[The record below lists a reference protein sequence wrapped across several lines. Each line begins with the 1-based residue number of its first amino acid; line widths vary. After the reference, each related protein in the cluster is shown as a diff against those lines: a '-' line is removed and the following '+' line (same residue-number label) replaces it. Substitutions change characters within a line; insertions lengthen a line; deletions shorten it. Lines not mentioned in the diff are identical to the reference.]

1 MCAMGAR
8 RRGRLLLTTTIVLAA
23 GAALPAIAATA
34 GWTTRPVPS
43 PSRVTQLDGV
53 SCGAAGDCLAIG
65 TSGPFGSIALHLHGG
80 RWTSVA
86 LAKPAKRWELAAV
99 SCASPRVCMAV
110 GLTSTAAKGHPDY
123 PLAERWNGRRW
134 SVTSAPRVRGE
145 LDSVSCV
152 AADDCVAVGQRT
164 SGSASLIAH
173 WDGQGWSLAQPA
185 APAGGRPL
193 AAVSCTPAQTCMA
206 VGQLGV
212 EAREAPFAERLDS
225 SGWHV
230 EQVPVPSS
238 IGTAASSLASL
249 EAVSCAGPSFCAAV
263 GNYVTSGPYPQPLAG
278 VWNGDGWRVEAI
290 PHRHP
295 ELNLQGVGCL
305 TASSCQ
311 AVGYTLHGTLA
322 IGWNGTAWTLDAT
335 PPSHSTKQFPT
346 ELSAVSAVPGGGFIA
361 VGYAHTVKAL
371 VEHHP

>member
-1 MCAMGAR
+1 MCAMGAG

-23 GAALPAIAATA
+23 GASLPAIAATA
-34 GWTTRPVPS
+34 GWTTQRVPS
-43 PSRVTQLDGV
+43 PSSVTQLDGV
-53 SCGAAGDCLAIG
+53 SCGAAGDCIAIG
-65 TSGPFGSIALHLHGG
+65 TSVPLRSVALRLHGG
-80 RWTSVA
+80 RWTPVA
-86 LAKPAKRWELAAV
+86 LAKPAKHWELVAV
-99 SCASPRVCMAV
+99 SCASPGACMAV
-110 GLTSTAAKGHPDY
+110 GVIVTAAKGYPSY

-134 SVTSAPRVRGE
+134 SVTPAPRVRGE

-164 SGSASLIAH
+164 SGSASLIAY
-173 WDGQGWSLAQPA
+173 WDGQDWSLAEPA
-185 APAGGRPL
+185 APAAGRPL
-193 AAVSCTPAQTCMA
+193 AAVSCTAARTCMA

-212 EAREAPFAERLDS
+212 GHLAPFAERLDS
-225 SGWHV
+225 SGWHI
-230 EQVPVPSS
+230 EQVPMPSS
-238 IGTAASSLASL
+238 IATAVASF
-249 EAVSCAGPSFCAAV
+249 EAVSCVGPAFCAAV
-263 GNYVTSGPYPQPLAG
+263 GNYAKSGPYPYPQPLAG

-295 ELNLQGVGCL
+295 ELNLEGVACL

-311 AVGYTLHGTLA
+311 AVGYTLQGTLA

>member
-1 MCAMGAR
+1 M
-8 RRGRLLLTTTIVLAA
+8 TTTVLAA
-23 GAALPAIAATA
+23 GVALPAIAATS
-34 GWTTRPVPS
+34 GWTTQPVPS
-43 PSRVTQLDGV
+43 PSSVTQLEGV

-65 TSGPFGSIALHLHGG
+65 ISAPSGSIALHLHGG
-80 RWTSVA
+80 RWTQVA
-86 LAKPAKRWELAAV
+86 LAKPAKRWELASV
-99 SCASPRVCMAV
+99 SCASRSACMAV
-110 GLTSTAAKGHPDY
+110 GLFSTAAKGHPGY
-123 PLAERWNGRRW
+123 PLAERWNGLRW
-134 SVTSAPRVRGE
+134 SVTSAPRVGGE

-152 AADDCVAVGQRT
+152 TADDCVAVGQRT
-164 SGSASLIAH
+164 RGSASLIAR
-173 WDGQGWSLAQPA
+173 WDGQGWSLAEPA
-185 APAGGRPL
+185 APTAGRPL
-193 AAVSCTPAQTCMA
+193 AAVSCTAAQTCMA

-225 SGWHV
+225 SGWHI

-238 IGTAASSLASL
+238 IATAASSVASF

-278 VWNGDGWRVEAI
+278 VWNGGGWRVEAI

-295 ELNLQGVGCL
+295 ELNLQGVACL
-305 TASSCQ
+305 TASSCH

-346 ELSAVSAVPGGGFIA
+346 ELSAVSAVPGGGFVA
-361 VGYAHTVKAL
+361 VGYAHTVRAL
-371 VEHHP
+371 VEYHP